1 MMRPN
6 SCLYVGNASSRW
18 DHKSATL
25 LNLTANPASNVI
37 LPEVRGVKAR
47 NAKAAMLIRSAGEN
61 FKEPGFFRHET
72 ATEREEIP
80 VYIDELLLLR
90 LLLRRGEQRPQ
101 IKAQLAQVLD
111 HH

>member
-1 MMRPN
+1 
-6 SCLYVGNASSRW
+6 VGNASSRG
-18 DHKSATL
+18 DYKSATL

-61 FKEPGFFRHET
+61 FKEPVFFRHET

-90 LLLRRGEQRPQ
+90 RGEHRPQ

-111 HH
+111 HQ

>member
-18 DHKSATL
+18 DYKSATL

-47 NAKAAMLIRSAGEN
+47 NAKAEMLIRSAGEN

-90 LLLRRGEQRPQ
+90 RGEQRPQ
-101 IKAQLAQVLD
+101 IKARLAQVLD